1 MLRAEMRADGV
12 RGEFPQPLVNAL
24 KEKERKM
31 GIKIDVTADK
41 LNID

>member
-24 KEKERKM
+24 KEKGKM
-31 GIKIDVTADK
+31 GIKIDATADE